1 MAVHWCTDGLSEEER
16 AAWLHKKIVKTK
28 SDVDFWEDD
37 LAKIR
42 TNLQLIEGDKSV
54 MSEQEYLAEKAETEE
69 KEALSLKNYNNSKR
83 YLEILERSEPSAN
96 IPGANSTAG
105 TTRSI
110 SEVDGSNVQ
119 DSSKRR

>member
-16 AAWLHKKIVKTK
+16 AAWHKEIVKTK

-37 LAKIR
+37 LAKVR
-42 TNLQLIEGDKSV
+42 TNLQFIEEDKSL
-54 MSEQEYLAEKAETEE
+54 MSQQEYEADKAEYKG
-69 KEALSLKNYNNSKR
+69 KETLSLRNYNTSKR
-83 YLEILERSEPSAN
+83 YLEILERDGPSAN

>member
-1 MAVHWCTDGLSEEER
+1 
-16 AAWLHKKIVKTK
+16 
-28 SDVDFWEDD
+28 
-37 LAKIR
+37 
-42 TNLQLIEGDKSV
+42 
-54 MSEQEYLAEKAETEE
+54 MSQQEYQAEKAEYEE
-69 KEALSLKNYNNSKR
+69 KETLSLRNYNSSKR
-83 YLEILERSEPSAN
+83 YLETLERSGPSAN